1 MEEKVIKNLL
11 GKLRQPIHID
21 YISKYILKKSEED
34 TKKQLDILISE
45 GFIKESNLADGYYVV
60 V

>member
-1 MEEKVIKNLL
+1 MDKKQIKDL
-11 GKLRQPIHID
+11 GDKLRQPIHIS

-34 TKKQLDILISE
+34 TKKELDILISE
-45 GFIKESNLADGYYVV
+45 GFLKESNLASGYYVV

>member
-1 MEEKVIKNLL
+1 MDKKQIKELVD
-11 GKLRQPIHID
+11 KLRQPIHIS

-45 GFIKESNLADGYYVV
+45 GFIKESNLASGYYVV
-60 V
+60 T

>member
-1 MEEKVIKNLL
+1 MDKTQIKELTD
-11 GKLRQPIHID
+11 KLRQPIHIS
-21 YISKYILKKSEED
+21 YIAKYILKHGEED

-45 GFIKESNLADGYYVV
+45 GIIKESNLADGYYVV